1 MQIVT
6 NTNLKEII
14 VKLPAD
20 DKRIIEKVFSKT
32 FPDAPPT
39 RFRNIIKHKGKNYLF
54 SEIEAIL
61 LSKKLKEVIQGSVEN
76 PVLIKSDALLELVEL
91 LPTPIPA

>member
-6 NTNLKEII
+6 NTNLKDII

-20 DKRIIEKVFSKT
+20 DKRIIEKVFYKT
-32 FPDAPPT
+32 FPEAPPT
-39 RFRNIIKHKGKNYLF
+39 RFQNVVKHKGQHYPF

-61 LSKKLKEVIQGSVEN
+61 LSKRLLEVIQGSVEN
-76 PVLIKSDALLELVEL
+76 PVLIKSDALLEFIEL